1 MRRVLRYSPSQLRKM
16 SKSELIE
23 HIENRTATIGKRSVD
38 AWNAR
43 NDAVNRIHVDLSPL
57 NQESLVFI
65 ANSFNSKN

>member
-1 MRRVLRYSPSQLRKM
+1 MRRVLRYSPSKLRKM

-43 NDAVNRIHVDLSPL
+43 NDAVNRIHVDLEPL

-65 ANSFNSKN
+65 ANAFNSKN